1 MKSLCGEELGSETGR
16 DGGGRRPEI
25 PAAAA
30 LCGAAWR
37 REERPLSSA
46 NLRLIPAATAATHAP
61 AVVTKELYNRLG
73 LPFIYLNQQSQNLEA
88 YSEQNLKRKNYMFT
102 KLLRFHFY
110 G

>member
-37 REERPLSSA
+37 RECDQGCQSKIDA
-46 NLRLIPAATAATHAP
+46 HKLI
-61 AVVTKELYNRLG
+61 TKCMQPIDYDEQ
-73 LPFIYLNQQSQNLEA
+73 FMLE
-88 YSEQNLKRKNYMFT
+88 T
-102 KLLRFHFY
+102 TP
-110 G
+110 